1 LKTKNGTGYAQNYD
15 VTVKWMAA
23 ALRGETLEVLGVK
36 SGRIEEVFGFE
47 AADIPVKAGRVDIMA
62 RDDAGDLFHIEE
74 QRDLTRADMCRF
86 AAYHFFEAAQWEN
99 VTDIILA
106 SGDVWVGKKEGG
118 RVIRT
123 KSGKYEPV
131 VIDFSGRDGE
141 ERLEEIREEIR
152 AGKFDRPLELLFL
165 PLYGKKT
172 GEARSMFAEKV
183 LLFQKELYR
192 AEKIPV
198 TLLAATLVMSNKFID
213 RERLKAFWK
222 EIKMLD
228 IFEIAIDEG
237 KALGKKEG
245 IIEDRREMLIDAL
258 TERFRAVSER
268 VSERIRSLQNPDVL
282 RGLFRQSLRCESLKE
297 FETLMDEVA

>member
-141 ERLEEIREEIR
+141 ERLEEIREEVR
-152 AGKFDRPLELLFL
+152 AGKFDRP
-165 PLYGKKT
+165 PRTGVSAAVRKK
-172 GEARSMFAEKV
+172 
-183 LLFQKELYR
+183 
-192 AEKIPV
+192 
-198 TLLAATLVMSNKFID
+198 N
-213 RERLKAFWK
+213 
-222 EIKMLD
+222 
-228 IFEIAIDEG
+228 
-237 KALGKKEG
+237 
-245 IIEDRREMLIDAL
+245 
-258 TERFRAVSER
+258 
-268 VSERIRSLQNPDVL
+268 
-282 RGLFRQSLRCESLKE
+282 RQSPEHVRGKGAAFSKRALPGGKNSGYAACRDSGDVEQIY
-297 FETLMDEVA
+297 